1 MKSSMDGRQTWVFSG
16 YRGLLMLSASLVLHL
31 MAFCAHGSS
40 IRTNDTEAPN
50 RLNSSSASPP
60 SGQQMDLTLGV
71 AGSAPPIA
79 PLHKP
84 QGSSDLG
91 SGISQDS
98 AELDQ
103 VLDAGV
109 NTLFLPPPRPG
120 IGTKVKLDFQDM
132 DEHQHQQHTDPPW
145 LAARPGPVVTATVT
159 PTTAATSAM
168 LDLDLQPATT
178 AVTEPPGQSPT
189 QPDVVTVEFWDL
201 GSHHRHLE
209 TDSITESAANQLQ
222 AGGTT
227 SWAMFDNYDY
237 LTPSDLLDEKNE
249 VLTDTSDST
258 TVEDQDIMIST
269 TTSSSFDYHAVSST
283 VPDDAMISGPH
294 EDEQPPPAPGLVD
307 SVNGSGCGPGYTRH
321 NATCRSLCDFLPSY
335 CFNGGQCYLV
345 EGTGAFC
352 RCSVQDYI
360 WHKGSRCES
369 VVTEFQVMCMAVG
382 VAALTVLLL
391 FMVTVCFAKKLHLL
405 KMENRKLRRRSS
417 KYRPASEQHN
427 DNFSLSTIAEGS
439 HPNKTMNRYTWECKT
454 KEEPDGEPYGVLL
467 PSVQSPAQCLH
478 GDHMKY
484 SHLGDVHTETQA
496 ILTSTDDPN
505 AQNKLEDPVKVPPPK
520 EDESLNIQNSLTPK
534 HENNKV
540 VGEED
545 SAEVNSL
552 QNNMM

>member
-1 MKSSMDGRQTWVFSG
+1 MKSSMDGKQTWVFSG

-40 IRTNDTEAPN
+40 IGTNDTEAPN

-60 SGQQMDLTLGV
+60 SGQQMDLTPGV

-84 QGSSDLG
+84 QGGSDLG

-109 NTLFLPPPRPG
+109 NTPFLPPPRPG
-120 IGTKVKLDFQDM
+120 TGTKVKLDFQDM

-145 LAARPGPVVTATVT
+145 PAARPGPVVTATVT
-159 PTTAATSAM
+159 STTAATSAM

-178 AVTEPPGQSPT
+178 AVTEPPGRSPT

-227 SWAMFDNYDY
+227 SWAMFDSYDY

-269 TTSSSFDYHAVSST
+269 TTSSSFDYHAVSSI
-283 VPDDAMISGPH
+283 VPDDIMISGPD

-307 SVNGSGCGPGYTRH
+307 SVNGSGCGPGFTRH

-369 VVTEFQVMCMAVG
+369 VVTEFQVMCIAVG

-405 KMENRKLRRRSS
+405 KMENRKLRRRS

-439 HPNKTMNRYTWECKT
+439 HPNVRKLC
-454 KEEPDGEPYGVLL
+454 
-467 PSVQSPAQCLH
+467 
-478 GDHMKY
+478 
-484 SHLGDVHTETQA
+484 ETPPNPPNVRALAYYDNIICQ
-496 ILTSTDDPN
+496 DDPN

-540 VGEED
+540 VGED